1 MRFKR
6 IEFRVCLY
14 FSFIHHLYYVQMV
27 VAVVHYE
34 QQLELFELVEM
45 LSNDD
50 DDDDDDDE
58 VFVEDLN
65 QTEISIDE
73 FEN

>member
-1 MRFKR
+1 
-6 IEFRVCLY
+6 
-14 FSFIHHLYYVQMV
+14 MV